1 MPYKTKYNY
10 TSKERI
16 ELPITMKQINTKDE
30 FVRMNMEVYVIDEAN
45 IEEELNHE
53 ECSTPVFKGFIS

>member
-1 MPYKTKYNY
+1 
-10 TSKERI
+10 
-16 ELPITMKQINTKDE
+16 MKQINTKDE

-45 IEEELNHE
+45 IELNRE

>member
-1 MPYKTKYNY
+1 
-10 TSKERI
+10 
-16 ELPITMKQINTKDE
+16 MKQINTKDE

>member
-1 MPYKTKYNY
+1 
-10 TSKERI
+10 
-16 ELPITMKQINTKDE
+16 MKQINTKDE

-45 IEEELNHE
+45 IEGELNQE